1 MLSRGIRD
9 YPKADF
15 SEKLIKAKRKIIE
28 SKENIAKV
36 KNLAELLGV
45 EGDASRAYFQI
56 INNLITQQKTY
67 FNFSG
72 RIKYPAT
79 DPTNALLSLS
89 YGMVRVLV
97 ENALITIGLDP
108 YVGFFHQ
115 PRPGR
120 TSLALDVM
128 EEFRAYI
135 ADRFVLNLINR
146 KQINIKD
153 MFRKESGAYLLTEK
167 GLKKYLDIWNK
178 RMQDEITHPYLEEK
192 ISIGLIPYTQAM
204 LLARTIRGDLDL
216 YPPFMMN

>member
-1 MLSRGIRD
+1 MHGKLYNSIKVLSRGIRD

-15 SEKLIKAKRKIIE
+15 SEKLIKAKEKIIE

-108 YVGFFHQ
+108 YVGFFINLD
-115 PRPGR
+115 RR

-146 KQINIKD
+146 KQINIKIC
-153 MFRKESGAYLLTEK
+153 FA
-167 GLKKYLDIWNK
+167 K
-178 RMQDEITHPYLEEK
+178 RVGHIY
-192 ISIGLIPYTQAM
+192 
-204 LLARTIRGDLDL
+204 
-216 YPPFMMN
+216 